1 MVATYDE
8 TTGRLHGVRENADGS
23 IDQDSLPYTAQLA
36 VNEVTN
42 WIYDCQE
49 DGTIEGVVDGYD
61 TRRWTPQGERKAPKF
76 VRFHQ
81 FDSGKH
87 CDEIFWEDPYTFTP
101 RRGRLGYVDSW
112 GIYPHDAD
120 GHREVDGM
128 RIYERSTHLIMK
140 PPELQFIHALM
151 DKKARSSDP
160 ATSAATPAAH
170 CTHHSHIPHPKDPRA
185 DRYWRRIRVSG
196 GLPLSV
202 FADKVLTPVWGWVR
216 NLHAHTFHDYSD
228 GSLFGPTDCNAVDM
242 MHLDKSGYA
251 YMPEEDYCLAHL
263 LRKPGQ
269 VIGYHYDFGDN
280 WWVDLKLEA
289 ITPPWESTGAV
300 EVLDGAGGTPPDG
313 QLTGTW
319 HWADYLARASKSLS
333 AKREAVIALF
343 GATNYEGRLPP
354 TLPTQ
359 YDFDAFD
366 LQEARARV
374 RQALDSKASMPGAS
388 KKVVTPIAKNAR
400 DDDLAVMLRL
410 GVHPSEMKKG
420 TVLVRTPVAGS
431 TVGAFWE
438 EGVRDRRMDNPG
450 NTACA
455 QCGSPNELKACA
467 RCKQRYYCGKACQK
481 AHWTGGHKM
490 ECARDSSKTI

>member
-1 MVATYDE
+1 M
-8 TTGRLHGVRENADGS
+8 
-23 IDQDSLPYTAQLA
+23 Q
-36 VNEVTN
+36 
-42 WIYDCQE
+42 
-49 DGTIEGVVDGYD
+49 
-61 TRRWTPQGERKAPKF
+61 
-76 VRFHQ
+76 
-81 FDSGKH
+81 
-87 CDEIFWEDPYTFTP
+87 
-101 RRGRLGYVDSW
+101 
-112 GIYPHDAD
+112 PH
-120 GHREVDGM
+120 
-128 RIYERSTHLIMK
+128 S
-140 PPELQFIHALM
+140 
-151 DKKARSSDP
+151 
-160 ATSAATPAAH
+160 
-170 CTHHSHIPHPKDPRA
+170 
-185 DRYWRRIRVSG
+185 
-196 GLPLSV
+196 
-202 FADKVLTPVWGWVR
+202 
-216 NLHAHTFHDYSD
+216 
-228 GSLFGPTDCNAVDM
+228 
-242 MHLDKSGYA
+242 
-251 YMPEEDYCLAHL
+251 YCLAHL
-263 LRKPGQ
+263 LQKPGQ

-280 WWVDLKLEA
+280 WWVDLKVRTCLGLPLPTLTTTPPSAQLEA

-319 HWADYLARASKSLS
+319 HWADHLARASKSLS

-343 GATNYEGRLPP
+343 GATNYKGRLPP

-366 LQEARARV
+366 AAEARARV

-467 RCKQRYYCGKACQK
+467 RCKQRYYCGKTCQK
-481 AHWTGGHKM
+481 VRGRIGGLVLFA
-490 ECARDSSKTI
+490 ERVPGALDWRAQNGVCARQFEDDLVDLS

>member
-1 MVATYDE
+1 MPPMVATYDE
-8 TTGRLHGVRENADGS
+8 TTGRLHGVRENTDGS

-36 VNEVTN
+36 VDEVTN

-49 DGTIEGVVDGYD
+49 DGTIEGVVDGSD
-61 TRRWTPQGERKAPKF
+61 TRRWTSQGVRKAPKF

-87 CDEIFWEDPYTFTP
+87 CDEVFWE
-101 RRGRLGYVDSW
+101 
-112 GIYPHDAD
+112 
-120 GHREVDGM
+120 
-128 RIYERSTHLIMK
+128 
-140 PPELQFIHALM
+140 ELQFIHALM
-151 DKKARSSDP
+151 DKKAATLKDMDLGYYLKSDYTLYISLP
-160 ATSAATPAAH
+160 
-170 CTHHSHIPHPKDPRA
+170 HIPHPKDSKA

-216 NLHAHTFHDYSD
+216 NLHAHVFHDYSD

-263 LRKPGQ
+263 LQKPGQ

-289 ITPPWESTGAV
+289 ITSPWESTGAV
-300 EVLDGAGGTPPDG
+300 EVLGGTGGTPPDG

-319 HWADYLARASKSLS
+319 HWADYLARAEKSLG
-333 AKREAVIALF
+333 AKRDAVAVLF

-366 LQEARARV
+366 AEEARRRV
-374 RQALDSKASMPGAS
+374 RQALDSKASMPSAS
-388 KKVVTPIAKNAR
+388 KKVVTPIGKDAL
-400 DDDLAVMLRL
+400 DDDVVMLRL
-410 GVHPSEMKKG
+410 GVHPSKMKKG

-467 RCKQRYYCGKACQK
+467 KCKQRYYCGKACQK
-481 AHWTGGHKM
+481 AHWTGGHKA